1 MLWGIP
7 RPLRCNNNRRQRHKT
22 LRKPQSQRRKRKA
35 FGAVYLAVLTIR
47 KIIKEPSPRPP
58 RPRETAGR
66 TKEALHGSLQP
77 LVNDRRTSGIRRAS
91 ARPRGISHP
100 GPCRSSAHPP
110 TAGKC
115 HSRGTRTEG

>member
-22 LRKPQSQRRKRKA
+22 LCKPQSQRGKRKA
-35 FGAVYLAVLTIR
+35 FGAVYLAALTIR

-66 TKEALHGSLQP
+66 TKETLHGSLQP

-91 ARPRGISHP
+91 ARPGGISHP
-100 GPCRSSAHPP
+100 GPCRH
-110 TAGKC
+110 TARAPAARKWNVD
-115 HSRGTRTEG
+115 GTRTEG